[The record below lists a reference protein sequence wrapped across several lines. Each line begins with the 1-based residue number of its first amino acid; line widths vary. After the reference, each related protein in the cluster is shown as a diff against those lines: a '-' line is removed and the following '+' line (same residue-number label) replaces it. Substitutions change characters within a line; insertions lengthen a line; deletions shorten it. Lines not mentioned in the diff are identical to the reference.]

1 MGPIIRNIAIMG
13 PLFRNMLK
21 TAKTGAGRTYFMA
34 LVSFNTRCRHAKHRK
49 WEPEGVH
56 GQLEG
61 CNRNLRPKAA
71 GANNNYL
78 APKYCL
84 GQMYYTS
91 LIILSK
97 SQSNWSGSSREN
109 AEKTVFLRAKPRAKN
124 NLANRRRF
132 FFYHGSDN
140 FFS

>member
-1 MGPIIRNIAIMG
+1 MILVPTYFDIGVPAYFDIRVPRNSAEFILGPIIRNIAIMG

-34 LVSFNTRCRHAKHRK
+34 LVRFNTRCRHAKHRK

-71 GANNNYL
+71 VA
-78 APKYCL
+78 KV
-84 GQMYYTS
+84 YTHGNKH
-91 LIILSK
+91 LLSK
-97 SQSNWSGSSREN
+97 GVLN
-109 AEKTVFLRAKPRAKN
+109 KIIK
-124 NLANRRRF
+124 
-132 FFYHGSDN
+132 
-140 FFS
+140 

>member
-1 MGPIIRNIAIMG
+1 MILVPTYFDIGVPGPCIFRYKGPAEFILGPIIRNIAIMG

-61 CNRNLRPKAA
+61 CNRNLRPQAA
-71 GANNNYL
+71 VA
-78 APKYCL
+78 KV
-84 GQMYYTS
+84 YTH
-91 LIILSK
+91 SK
-97 SQSNWSGSSREN
+97 
-109 AEKTVFLRAKPRAKN
+109 TTTI
-124 NLANRRRF
+124 
-132 FFYHGSDN
+132 
-140 FFS
+140 